1 MPESENAFN
10 LAKDGIIKQIR
21 TSRTTRD
28 DILWKYERYKKIG
41 VTQDLNK
48 ESFENIPDM
57 TLQDLKNFQNTYLK
71 AKPHTY
77 LILGDKKQLPFKVL
91 KKYGKVKEVK
101 IETLFGY

>member
-1 MPESENAFN
+1 MLLTS
-10 LAKDGIIKQIR
+10 KDGIIKQIH

-77 LILGDKKQLPFKVL
+77 LILGDKSNYLSKYL
-91 KKYGKVKEVK
+91 KSMAK
-101 IETLFGY
+101 